1 MRQALSVSSLG
12 DVLRALTDLRP
23 DTDIIFLSLSLGKGR
38 HYDIANYIVLRQPS
52 CILFWLIWQ
61 MLPKLMRAIGGISLS
76 INMSKYFHLGSDT
89 REHHAQECV

>member
-61 MLPKLMRAIGGISLS
+61 MLPKVDEGYWRHFSFDKHVKIFPS
-76 INMSKYFHLGSDT
+76 
-89 REHHAQECV
+89 R